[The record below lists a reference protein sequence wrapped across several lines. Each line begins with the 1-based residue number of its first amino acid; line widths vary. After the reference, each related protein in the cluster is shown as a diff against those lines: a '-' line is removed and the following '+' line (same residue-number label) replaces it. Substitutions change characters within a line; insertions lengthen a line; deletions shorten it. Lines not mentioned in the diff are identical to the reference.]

1 MTTPHLRI
9 RGVPPARRRVR
20 FSNQVA
26 TYAAPTLPCGGRAYP
41 ASHSDPGSELVWY
54 SPDEMQRLVHSVKP
68 DVRAMRQDL
77 LTDESGLCARGLEH
91 LRSTTHLKQQM
102 REKEC
107 RTRAVLHEQRMGGSP
122 EDICSYSMLA
132 SRWARAYAIE
142 LARED
147 EAAAMEIHRAGFGME
162 FATNAPVGMETD
174 DIDIDSPLAA
184 QQLTDDLPDVPS
196 RRWLH
201 HQDSLERMQSR
212 AGGVMGRPHAN
223 RWGVEVHLQQAQH
236 QGEVVTSVA
245 PPSPAPIFTPTVSLG
260 SKGGISNEADGSP
273 LESIPNRMVQHSSVA

>member
-1 MTTPHLRI
+1 
-9 RGVPPARRRVR
+9 
-20 FSNQVA
+20 
-26 TYAAPTLPCGGRAYP
+26 
-41 ASHSDPGSELVWY
+41 
-54 SPDEMQRLVHSVKP
+54 
-68 DVRAMRQDL
+68 
-77 LTDESGLCARGLEH
+77 
-91 LRSTTHLKQQM
+91 
-102 REKEC
+102 
-107 RTRAVLHEQRMGGSP
+107 
-122 EDICSYSMLA
+122 
-132 SRWARAYAIE
+132 
-142 LARED
+142 
-147 EAAAMEIHRAGFGME
+147 
-162 FATNAPVGMETD
+162 METD